1 MSKTDRIESLKA
13 KHAELE
19 ETLRREELRPHPDD
33 AACLRLKREKL
44 ALKDEISRMAASP

>member
-19 ETLRREELRPHPDD
+19 ESLRREELRPIRTMRPV
-33 AACLRLKREKL
+33 CGSSGK
-44 ALKDEISRMAASP
+44 SSP